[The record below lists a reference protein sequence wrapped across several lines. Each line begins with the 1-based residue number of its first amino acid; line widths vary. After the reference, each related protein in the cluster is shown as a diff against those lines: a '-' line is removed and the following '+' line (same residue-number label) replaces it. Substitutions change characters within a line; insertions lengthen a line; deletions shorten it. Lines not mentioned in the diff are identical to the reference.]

1 MSKRLLPVRPP
12 PTQKPENQ
20 LLACLPDEDLERL
33 RSHMRTVPLKP
44 KQTLQRRNE
53 PIREVYFL
61 NGGVASLTSVT
72 HDGRMVEIGTVGTEG
87 VIGAN
92 AFLGLDMVG
101 AETMLQVP
109 DEPATIAEV
118 LSVDAFRRELDRNG
132 PLFDCVQRYMR
143 GLMTLMMHSAACLA
157 FHPVQERC
165 CRWLLMTHDRVR
177 GDSFLL
183 SQEFLAMMLGTSR
196 PTVTVVAGTLQ
207 KAGLIKYRHGR
218 MTIVDRQGVESA
230 SCECYATVQGHFQQL
245 GLVNL
250 TPKLRR
256 RT

>member
-1 MSKRLLPVRPP
+1 MSNRVLPLRPP
-12 PTQKPENQ
+12 PEQKPENQ
-20 LLACLPDEDLERL
+20 VLACLPDEDLERL
-33 RSHMRTVPLKP
+33 RPHLRTVALKP

-72 HDGRMVEIGTVGTEG
+72 QDGRMVEIGTVGNEG

-92 AFLGLDMVG
+92 AFLGGDMVG

-109 DEPATIAEV
+109 DDPQTTAEM
-118 LSVDAFRRELDRNG
+118 LTVDAFRRELDRNG
-132 PLFDCVQRYMR
+132 PFFDCVQRYMR

-177 GDSFLL
+177 GDTFHL
-183 SQEFLAMMLGTSR
+183 SQEFLSMMLGSSR

-207 KAGLIKYRHGR
+207 EAGLIKYKHGR
-218 MTIVDRQGVESA
+218 MTIVDRQGLEAS
-230 SCECYATVQGHFQQL
+230 SCECYETVQGHFEQL
-245 GLVNL
+245 GLVDGNF
-250 TPKLRR
+250 KMRR